1 MELLGHDNPYSEKS
15 CSELGEEQK
24 TCGAVLDAPCTCRK
38 GQAYNKSI
46 WQWSGTKICSS
57 RGLAGTLLMQVAVI
71 ENKQVLSACGLYQL
85 IGCNVASL
93 LAL

>member
-1 MELLGHDNPYSEKS
+1 MTTHWERNKRPVVLYLTLLALVVKDRKS
-15 CSELGEEQK
+15 
-24 TCGAVLDAPCTCRK
+24 
-38 GQAYNKSI
+38 QAYNKSI

-57 RGLAGTLLMQVAVI
+57 RGLAGTLLQVAVI